1 MKFYT
6 VYVLYSMIL
15 SQLKIF
21 HIEKLVSIWVV
32 WVLGIVE
39 QQKGKEEKGE
49 REKKLEKDVEIV
61 LMEKRKK
68 RKRERSKVKSST

>member
-49 REKKLEKDVEIV
+49 RKKKL
-61 LMEKRKK
+61 
-68 RKRERSKVKSST
+68 

>member
-61 LMEKRKK
+61 
-68 RKRERSKVKSST
+68 